1 MKPQKHFPKKQLDLV
16 VLVKYAVKVILEAGK
31 CTTSTNRRLQHAI
44 RPRPK
49 NWNLAS
55 LPPLGTLR
63 GSSEGPLKLSKSH
76 LSHLH
81 SQDATAKFW
90 PLLDKDTC
98 NGKKTIS
105 TVQPCGKMPAPL
117 DFVYTQKVMLTRN
130 ISNFQEPVSSSAS
143 NLVDS

>member
-63 GSSEGPLKLSKSH
+63 GSSAGPLKLSKSH

-81 SQDATAKFW
+81 SQDATVKFW

-98 NGKKTIS
+98 NGKKNHQHSAALRQNASAFRLCIYS
-105 TVQPCGKMPAPL
+105 K
-117 DFVYTQKVMLTRN
+117 
-130 ISNFQEPVSSSAS
+130 SNAYKKYI
-143 NLVDS
+143 